1 MPLNTQVN
9 KWAPKLTIIFQLTI
23 WSTVGVILLQKGAIS
38 LSEKLKERNDTVTI
52 QEILTRQKKGELI
65 KESHVTESYFKT
77 VKFRIGTQPN
87 DVITDNSMDATSN
100 EQWPRKVHINS
111 PKMGKTGSGAFE
123 TSTLKK
129 QITIDREHDARDI
142 RSIQTP
148 TVHTSNKNEVEKIDR
163 KENATVSRNFN
174 GNAYDIENTT
184 VLFEIKDSESTSFV
198 TPSERNIEHGNN
210 NMSYKSTEKYRNE
223 IKSRLQPVN
232 RVGAA
237 IAIVMLAIGVLML
250 LLGPLIVIVRAFN
263 NKRRIR
269 KILKAKNSNDLPPT
283 YEEATLMDQAP
294 RYSTLQL
301 NTLLDS
307 SSSSSSSV

>member
-1 MPLNTQVN
+1 MPLNIQVN

-23 WSTVGVILLQKGAIS
+23 WSIVGVILLQKGAIS
-38 LSEKLKERNDTVTI
+38 LSEKLKERNDTVTT
-52 QEILTRQKKGELI
+52 QETLTRQNKGELI
-65 KESHVTESYFKT
+65 KELHVTESYLKP
-77 VKFRIGTQPN
+77 VKFQIGTHLN
-87 DVITDNSMDATSN
+87 DVITDNPDDVTSN
-100 EQWPRKVHINS
+100 GQWPRKVHINS
-111 PKMGKTGSGAFE
+111 HKTGNIGSGTFE
-123 TSTLKK
+123 TTVTLKK

-148 TVHTSNKNEVEKIDR
+148 TVHTSNKNEVEKVNR
-163 KENATVSRNFN
+163 KENATVPRNFN
-174 GNAYDIENTT
+174 ENPYDIQNTT
-184 VLFEIKDSESTSFV
+184 VLLKIKDSDSSSFV
-198 TPSERNIEHGNN
+198 TPSERNIEHENN
-210 NMSYKSTEKYRNE
+210 NMSYKSIEKNKNDV
-223 IKSRLQPVN
+223 KSRLQPVN

-237 IAIVMLAIGVLML
+237 IAIIMLAIGVLML

-307 SSSSSSSV
+307 SSSV